1 MGGRIKPMGK
11 EIVVVNEALHSGQKR
26 LIEAGYFF
34 HRKFSW
40 AVFFQKHL
48 CFLRYPFSKK
58 RLDGTSGRA

>member
-1 MGGRIKPMGK
+1 MGK

-34 HRKFSW
+34 HRKFTR
-40 AVFFQKHL
+40 AVSFKKRL